1 MYVYFQ
7 KNNIRVKPL
16 SRHRLKRPK
25 TGLLIDFLRLPMQK
39 KNETNATHPNIS
51 IFFLLRFTTA
61 SAII

>member
-39 KNETNATHPNIS
+39 NEKNAIRPNIS
-51 IFFLLRFTTA
+51 ILFSLRFTTA
-61 SAII
+61 SV